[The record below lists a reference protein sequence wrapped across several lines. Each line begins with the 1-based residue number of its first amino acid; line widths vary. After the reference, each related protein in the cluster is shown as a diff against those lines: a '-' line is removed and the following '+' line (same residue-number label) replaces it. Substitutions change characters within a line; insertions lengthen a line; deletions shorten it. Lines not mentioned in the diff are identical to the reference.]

1 MEFLFGTY
9 PSWSHLVVRVVL
21 GLVFVAHGSQK
32 VLGAFGGPGLKGV
45 VANMKQMGVPAP
57 LAVLAAF
64 TEFLG
69 GLAVVVGFLARPAAL
84 GLAVVMV
91 VAIATVHAK
100 HGFFLNMHM
109 IPGRGHG
116 FEFNLALLAMALSI
130 VVGGAGMWSIDR
142 LIYPLGY

>member
-9 PSWSHLVVRVVL
+9 PSWSHLIVRLVL

-32 VLGAFGGPGLKGV
+32 VLGAFGGPGLRGV
-45 VANMKQMGVPAP
+45 VVNMKQMGVPAP
-57 LAVLAAF
+57 LAVVAAF

-69 GLAVVVGFLARPAAL
+69 GLAVIVGFLARPAAL

-130 VVGGAGMWSIDR
+130 VVGGAGIWSIDR
-142 LIYPLGY
+142 LISPLGY